1 MLWSCGPDLS
11 TSLGVAGISPCA
23 LAVLGLLVA
32 LFPTGLMQIRR
43 QIIKTV
49 YYLIGSRAALPAA
62 FEFGLELLS

>member
-11 TSLGVAGISPCA
+11 TSLEVAGISPCA

-32 LFPTGLMQIRR
+32 LFPIGLMQNRR

-49 YYLIGSRAALPAA
+49 YYLIGSRAALPTA